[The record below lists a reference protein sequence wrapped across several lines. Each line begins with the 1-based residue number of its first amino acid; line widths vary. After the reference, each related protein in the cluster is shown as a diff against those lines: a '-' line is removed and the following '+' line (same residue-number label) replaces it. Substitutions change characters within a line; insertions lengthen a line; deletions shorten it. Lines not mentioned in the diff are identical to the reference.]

1 MIKAII
7 LDFDGVI
14 AESVN
19 IKTEAFAQLFEPEGD
34 TVAQQVVDYHLKN
47 GGVSRFDK
55 FRYIYKDILKRPLS
69 DVEFQRLCDGFAHLV
84 VDGVVNAPYVPGTKE
99 FLENESSKYTCF
111 VASATPKKE
120 IDEIMSRKDL
130 TSYFA
135 KVYGAPTGKSEAAK
149 EILMNCNLDPKVILF
164 IGDAQ
169 SDYQA
174 AMDNH
179 IHFIARVHDA
189 VFDDIDCLKIK
200 DLREINQLIKS
211 ISYAK

>member
-7 LDFDGVI
+7 FDFDGVI

-19 IKTEAFAQLFEPEGD
+19 IKTEAFAKLFESEGEL
-34 TVAQQVVDYHLKN
+34 VAQQVVDYHLKN

-55 FRYIYKDILKRPLS
+55 FRHIYRDILNRPLS
-69 DVEFQRLCDGFAHLV
+69 DSEFQRLCDDFAHLV

-111 VASATPKKE
+111 VASATPKIE
-120 IDEIMSRKDL
+120 IDEIMNRKDL

-135 KVYGAPTGKSEAAK
+135 KVYGAPTSKSEAAK
-149 EILMNCNLDPKVILF
+149 EILMCYNLDPRTVLF
-164 IGDAQ
+164 IGDAK

-179 IHFIARVHDA
+179 IHFIARIHDA
-189 VFDDIDCLKIK
+189 VFDDINCLKIR
-200 DLREINQLIKS
+200 DLREVSQYL
-211 ISYAK
+211 AKI